1 MKDHGL
7 HRRVLFLGTVEN
19 AVRHEIYN
27 NADLLVF
34 PSRFEG
40 NPAVVMESMVAG
52 TPVVSLDTTPG
63 ANEVILHGQNGLL
76 SRPVYLARD
85 VRGLVRDRSRLNQM
99 AKLGRQRIIQK
110 YTLRCAFEAH
120 RYLYPDIVVD
130 GRRS

>member
-1 MKDHGL
+1 MKDYGL

-19 AVRHEIYN
+19 AALPEAYK

-34 PSRFEG
+34 LSRFEG
-40 NPAVVMESMVAG
+40 NLAVVMESMTSG

-76 SRPVYLARD
+76 SSPVYLARD

-99 AKLGRQRIIQK
+99 AKPGRQRIIQE
-110 YTLRCAFEAH
+110 YNLFCPFEAH
-120 RYLYPDIVVD
+120 RNFCANIVVD